1 MKALRRTSDDTPQTG
16 TCTAAGTARAGASGA
31 RPLLGEKQVAA
42 ALEGLCR
49 SILPELPADG
59 RIAVIGM
66 RTRGETLAARLVER
80 LTKARPG
87 LQVDRGV
94 LDITFY
100 RDDLSRRRGAP
111 MVRATEI
118 DFDLDDLWV
127 LLVDDVLNTG
137 RSARAALDALA
148 DFGRPKII
156 RLAVLIDRGGREL
169 PIAADFVGQKVLID
183 PSQRIQ
189 VKLKENDGEEGV
201 FLIPKGG

>member
-1 MKALRRTSDDTPQTG
+1 MKASRKTSDE
-16 TCTAAGTARAGASGA
+16 AIVAGTGALPPVAGQGA

-111 MVRATEI
+111 LVRATEI
-118 DFDLDDLWV
+118 DFDLNDAWV
-127 LLVDDVLNTG
+127 LLVDDVLQTG
-137 RSARAALDALA
+137 RSIRAAMDAIH
-148 DFGRPKII
+148 DFGRPRVV

-169 PIAADFVGQKVLID
+169 PISADFVGKKLRAG
-183 PSQRIQ
+183 PGQRVQ
-189 VKLKENDGEEGV
+189 LRLEEDDDEEGV
-201 FLIPKGG
+201 WIIPSN